1 MSATIN
7 SENKHFPVLLKEL
20 ISIISPLYGG
30 TFIDCTFGEGG
41 YSKEI
46 LKNSLNKIIAFDRDK
61 DVLKYAN
68 KLKKKFGSRFIFK
81 NQKFKDISHIDTINR
96 DIKAIIFD
104 LGFSTN
110 QIKDLSRG
118 FSFKSNSKLNMKMG
132 LNKFSANEVI
142 NNMSYE
148 DLSKIIK
155 FFGDEKKS
163 KLISKL
169 IIKNRKYRKLNTQ
182 DLVSVIEKV
191 KKNKKNFKINSST
204 KTFQAI
210 RIFVNQEINEL
221 IYGLINAFKI
231 LPIGGMII
239 VVTFHSIEDKIVK
252 FFLKHYSE
260 NNNLSR
266 YIPNQKE
273 KKKIIK
279 LIKKKPI
286 IADVD
291 ELNTNPPSR
300 SAKLRYGIKI
310 NDSNDFKDFIK
321 KFQFLLDIEGLADKL

>member
-46 LKNSLNKIIAFDRDK
+46 LKNSSNKIIAFDRDK

-68 KLKKKFGSRFIFK
+68 KLKEKFGSRFIFK
-81 NQKFKDISHIDTINR
+81 NQKFKDISHLDIISS

-260 NNNLSR
+260 NNNSSR
-266 YIPNQKE
+266 YMPNQTE
-273 KKKIIK
+273 RKKIIK
-279 LIKKKPI
+279 LIRKKPI

-310 NDSNDFKDFIK
+310 NDTNDFKDFKK
-321 KFQFLLDIEGLADKL
+321 KFQFLLDIEGLAEKL

>member
-291 ELNTNPPSR
+291 ELNTNPSSR